1 MIPGVLGSFLKIS
14 KVRERERESRCT
26 PRGGAERERE
36 NPKKHGAQ
44 VHVPMNSETMTWAET
59 KSWTL
64 NRLSHPGAPWGIK
77 SLMLSLHPEDL
88 IGPETQFIIIIM
100 QIT

>member
-14 KVRERERESRCT
+14 KVGERERAGAHQGEGQ
-26 PRGGAERERE
+26 RGRE